1 LASIINNHPELQQS
15 RRALSRISV
24 RVFVFVGIIV
34 LIIAIMFALAI
45 VGDDLENLEE
55 IIILASLGAFI
66 PMLIWIWLKFQRW
79 QAPITPLFNRDHFTP
94 ADLIIVV
101 PLLLFSF
108 SLFSSLLALIAL
120 ADTDLFYMVQEWM
133 DTDFLIITDDTSL
146 LMVIGIIALVGFIG
160 PVFEE
165 IVFRGLMVE
174 RLGLKYSFSAAVIFS
189 SILFGFLHINVVGAA
204 LFGFAMCLI
213 YLKTGS
219 LLAPAIIHMLNNLTA
234 IVIAY
239 LSYQIDW
246 EYTESAE
253 FYQQYWWFWLLIL
266 TVSTVWIVRFIINH
280 WSLVYEVE
288 PAGVDEK
295 PMP

>member
-1 LASIINNHPELQQS
+1 LDSIINNHPELQQS
-15 RRALSRISV
+15 RKALSRISV
-24 RVFVFVGIIV
+24 RVFVFVGFIL
-34 LIIAIMFALAI
+34 LIIAIMFAFAI
-45 VGDDLENLEE
+45 VGDDLEKLEE

-66 PMLIWIWLKFQRW
+66 PMLIWIWLKFRRW
-79 QAPITPLFNRDHFTP
+79 QASITPLFNSKHFTP
-94 ADLIIVV
+94 ANLIIVV

-108 SLFSSLLALIAL
+108 SLFSTLLALIAVV
-120 ADTDLFYMVQEWM
+120 DTDLFHMVQEWM
-133 DTDFLIITDDTSL
+133 DTDFLVITDDTSI
-146 LMVIGIIALVGFIG
+146 LMVIGIITLVGFIG

-174 RLGLKYSFSAAVIFS
+174 RLGLKYSFSGAVIFS
-189 SILFGFLHINVVGAA
+189 SILFGFLHINIVGAA
-204 LFGFAMCLI
+204 LFGFAMCLL

-219 LLAPAIIHMLNNLTA
+219 LLAPTIVHMLNNLTA

-280 WSLVYEVE
+280 WNLVHITE
-288 PAGVDEK
+288 PAGADEG
-295 PMP
+295 PMH